1 MTQIIQIFLEE
12 GSSTLILKNI
22 SCIYDQSNSK
32 QKLRKYEKTY
42 KEC

>member
-1 MTQIIQIFLEE
+1 MTQIIQIFFGRREL
-12 GSSTLILKNI
+12 TLILKNI